1 MNIIDRLN
9 SVETQKTVLKERY
22 GLEYNPFPRSGI
34 AIISESDKIVEKL
47 MPVDEDALNTIFNFI
62 SDALFVHQGQ
72 PETPDKYMSMIVRG
86 EYGSGKTQTLMFIR
100 YFF

>member
-47 MPVDEDALNTIFNFI
+47 MPVDEDALNTTLNQPCFRDINKRKRHNGRYEWEHD
-62 SDALFVHQGQ
+62 DAA
-72 PETPDKYMSMIVRG
+72 
-86 EYGSGKTQTLMFIR
+86 
-100 YFF
+100 